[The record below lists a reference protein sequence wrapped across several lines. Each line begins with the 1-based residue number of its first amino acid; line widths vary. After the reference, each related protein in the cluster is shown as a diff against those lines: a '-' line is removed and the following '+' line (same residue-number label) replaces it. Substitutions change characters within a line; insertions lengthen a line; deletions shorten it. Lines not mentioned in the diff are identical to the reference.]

1 MSNKVLDTYLTP
13 KELEKELGISYSTQF
28 KMRSSGVIPY
38 LKLGGKI
45 VYNKAEIIKW
55 LENNSYKVTQ

>member
-28 KMRSSGVIPY
+28 KMRSNNAIPY
-38 LKLGGKI
+38 IKLGGKI